1 MDFLWILYG
10 FRLVFV
16 NGSAAWVNLQ
26 SDTDYIVKRCDGV
39 QTERQDGLALEFHL
53 GLYLLCNFARKALQ
67 WEQAAGSQQQTAEQ
81 AWRRA
86 LRYDIT
92 TKRNSC
98 MRLIAT
104 NPPCQELAAV
114 ELWRA
119 GGMAP
124 APLLQRV
131 QARVQSAHNETFCFT
146 FAFTPLLFSMSF
158 FQPANHG
165 NRSIFLLY
173 FAGNLVD
180 VASRVLNP
188 N

>member
-10 FRLVFV
+10 FRMVFV

-39 QTERQDGLALEFHL
+39 QTERQDNLALEFHL

-92 TKRNSC
+92 TKRSSC

-104 NPPCQELAAV
+104 NPP
-114 ELWRA
+114 WPGSGIHPRA
-119 GGMAP
+119 FHVNGG
-124 APLLQRV
+124 
-131 QARVQSAHNETFCFT
+131 
-146 FAFTPLLFSMSF
+146 
-158 FQPANHG
+158 
-165 NRSIFLLY
+165 
-173 FAGNLVD
+173 D
-180 VASRVLNP
+180 VAGVGTAASHVRPHLP
-188 N
+188 EQP